1 MAIQNYLFLQS
12 LFQEFGNCLNR
23 SSSIQTSLL
32 QGSIR
37 VTSKAEPLKHF
48 LGHQISDQSA
58 YLKVLP

>member
-37 VTSKAEPLKHF
+37 VTSKAEPSKHF
-48 LGHQISDQSA
+48 LGHQISDQ
-58 YLKVLP
+58 